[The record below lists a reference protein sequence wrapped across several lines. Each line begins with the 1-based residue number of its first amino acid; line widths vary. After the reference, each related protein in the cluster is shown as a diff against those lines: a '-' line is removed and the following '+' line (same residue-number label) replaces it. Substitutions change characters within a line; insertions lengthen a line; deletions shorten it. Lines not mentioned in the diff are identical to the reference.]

1 MNHESDTL
9 FLGVLVLEPICV
21 FLLLDFFDGLEL
33 FGVSEILDVLED
45 LDIFEL
51 FMLSLCVLYFN
62 VKGMNLV

>member
-21 FLLLDFFDGLEL
+21 FRLLDFFEGLEL
-33 FGVSEILDVLED
+33 LGVEILED
-45 LDIFEL
+45 LEIFEL